1 MDEFSQLDPVYA
13 AWFYFRMG
21 EYDSGQGFTTRFH
34 GPPFISGRK
43 MFFNLVSGAWIHDIG
58 ASAATEM
65 LKMDP
70 EAKLPWAIKMV
81 NLTENV
87 KNLNEDESAEAGF
100 QNFRVL
106 YVRWALV

>member
-1 MDEFSQLDPVYA
+1 MLVHRDHPRLIPCWLVYIP
-13 AWFYFRMG
+13 WIR
-21 EYDSGQGFTTRFH
+21 
-34 GPPFISGRK
+34 
-43 MFFNLVSGAWIHDIG
+43 NSGA
-58 ASAATEM
+58 STATEM

-100 QNFRVL
+100 L
-106 YVRWALV
+106 I

>member
-21 EYDSGQGFTTRFH
+21 EYDSGQGITSELAT
-34 GPPFISGRK
+34 GRK
-43 MFFNLVSGAWIHDIG
+43 NIRSCLVDSPWNHKKG
-58 ASAATEM
+58 ASTATEM

-100 QNFRVL
+100 QRL
-106 YVRWALV
+106 PLI

>member
-1 MDEFSQLDPVYA
+1 
-13 AWFYFRMG
+13 
-21 EYDSGQGFTTRFH
+21 
-34 GPPFISGRK
+34 
-43 MFFNLVSGAWIHDIG
+43 
-58 ASAATEM
+58 M

-100 QNFRVL
+100 QNVRVL
-106 YVRWALV
+106 YVRRALIKFF

>member
-1 MDEFSQLDPVYA
+1 
-13 AWFYFRMG
+13 
-21 EYDSGQGFTTRFH
+21 
-34 GPPFISGRK
+34 
-43 MFFNLVSGAWIHDIG
+43 
-58 ASAATEM
+58 M

-100 QNFRVL
+100 LIRSLSSDFLRSL
-106 YVRWALV
+106 I

>member
-1 MDEFSQLDPVYA
+1 
-13 AWFYFRMG
+13 
-21 EYDSGQGFTTRFH
+21 
-34 GPPFISGRK
+34 
-43 MFFNLVSGAWIHDIG
+43 
-58 ASAATEM
+58 M

-100 QNFRVL
+100 QIGVNWGPQESSDPWWTPIENL
-106 YVRWALV
+106 L

>member
-1 MDEFSQLDPVYA
+1 
-13 AWFYFRMG
+13 
-21 EYDSGQGFTTRFH
+21 
-34 GPPFISGRK
+34 
-43 MFFNLVSGAWIHDIG
+43 
-58 ASAATEM
+58 M

>member
-21 EYDSGQGFTTRFH
+21 EYDSGPGFTDALVNHVHIRLW
-34 GPPFISGRK
+34 IS
-43 MFFNLVSGAWIHDIG
+43 NSGA
-58 ASAATEM
+58 STATEM

-87 KNLNEDESAEAGF
+87 KNLNEDESAEPGF
-100 QNFRVL
+100 QIRVN
-106 YVRWALV
+106 

>member
-1 MDEFSQLDPVYA
+1 MRHGFISEWVNTIQV
-13 AWFYFRMG
+13 R
-21 EYDSGQGFTTRFH
+21 DSRPRFH

>member
-1 MDEFSQLDPVYA
+1 
-13 AWFYFRMG
+13 
-21 EYDSGQGFTTRFH
+21 
-34 GPPFISGRK
+34 
-43 MFFNLVSGAWIHDIG
+43 
-58 ASAATEM
+58 M

-100 QNFRVL
+100 QSSPAKPCYSTHKPYQWHFENH
-106 YVRWALV
+106 

>member
-1 MDEFSQLDPVYA
+1 MSTSAYRRLHLWIP
-13 AWFYFRMG
+13 
-21 EYDSGQGFTTRFH
+21 
-34 GPPFISGRK
+34 
-43 MFFNLVSGAWIHDIG
+43 NSGA
-58 ASAATEM
+58 STATEM

-100 QNFRVL
+100 QIRLN
-106 YVRWALV
+106 